1 MIHSTRAPAIV
12 LLVALAFFVGVS
24 PPLFALD
31 RLPEHGQVPGYSSA
45 QTPPD
50 VTLVTDDGDPD
61 DWASNTG
68 EGEGPDGVDQSKPGE
83 RNWLDYLESVR
94 DLILRIKL
102 GLDGIL

>member
-12 LLVALAFFVGVS
+12 LLVALAFFVGVP

-31 RLPEHGQVPGYSSA
+31 RLPEHGQVPGYSPV

-50 VTLVTDDGDPD
+50 VTLVADDGDPD

-68 EGEGPDGVDQSKPGE
+68 QDDGTDGVVQSKPGDG
-83 RNWLDYLESVR
+83 NWLDYLESVR